1 MGAIRQKLLS
11 QDHEPEAHKHLF
23 EQLIESNLVEMI
35 KNGDTENINSLL
47 LDVLGEGYE
56 LESLISVHP

>member
-1 MGAIRQKLLS
+1 
-11 QDHEPEAHKHLF
+11 
-23 EQLIESNLVEMI
+23 MI

-56 LESLISVHP
+56 FETLISVHP